1 MLLQSTGPGHD
12 SFMQARIF
20 ASWSGGNSFRAAAMS
35 SGDLPSI
42 KPSWWLQPLWK
53 ILSNSNTARFATS
66 MKSRGCFWGGN
77 WKWKKQPLAATCQK
91 RPGSGPSRP
100 LAKSGHSR
108 PLDQLA
114 ASGCQWLRV
123 AASACKWLRAAASGG
138 AWLQAW
144 LRSKEATGTCHQT

>member
-42 KPSWWLQPLWK
+42 KPSWWFQPLWK
-53 ILSNSNTARFATS
+53 ILSNSNIPRVLQPQWNQ
-66 MKSRGCFWGGN
+66 RGCFWGGN
-77 WKWKKQPLAATCQK
+77 WKWTKHPLAATRQK
-91 RPGSGPSRP
+91 RP
-100 LAKSGHSR
+100 
-108 PLDQLA
+108 LA
-114 ASGCQWLRV
+114 ATRSIGCQWLRAAVNGFAWLRV

-144 LRSKEATGTCHQT
+144 LRSKEATGTCHRT